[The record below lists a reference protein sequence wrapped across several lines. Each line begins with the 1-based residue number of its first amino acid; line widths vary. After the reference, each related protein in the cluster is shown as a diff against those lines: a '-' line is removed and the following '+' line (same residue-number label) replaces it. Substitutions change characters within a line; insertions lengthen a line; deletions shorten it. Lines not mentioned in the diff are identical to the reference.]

1 MTEEY
6 DQELENELMEVA
18 FGEVTKT
25 SREIFLKL
33 GREYVDGEVLFQE
46 GDEGSCLYVILSGT
60 VVITKKGENGSFI
73 ELAQLKQGEILGE
86 MSHFDELPRSA
97 TATAHGDTRV
107 LVFSRANFSLIFQLH
122 PKWTTKLVAGLSQRI
137 SNSIKELDS

>member
-1 MTEEY
+1 MEEY

-18 FGEVTKT
+18 FGEVTET
-25 SREIFLKL
+25 SREIFQKL
-33 GREYVDGEVLFQE
+33 GREFGDSEVIFRE
-46 GDEGSCLYVILSGT
+46 GDEGSCLYIILSGA
-60 VVITKKGENGSFI
+60 VSITKKGDDGTPL
-73 ELAQLKQGEILGE
+73 ELARLEEGEILGE

-97 TATAHGDTRV
+97 TATACGVTQL

-137 SNSIKELDS
+137 SNSIKELRS